1 MKNKELIERVVIA
14 LSQSAAEHK
23 FFLNGGCSKL
33 VEYLLPFVKEQKVIK
48 LAVFVYARSPQ
59 EQSALRKILSES
71 QEEDLLRKIE
81 GFDILIDHIA
91 LFNDGMIYDAHGIT
105 TQERYQ
111 QETMLSNNFMDV
123 MEFEHG
129 DYFDAFMKAVCESH
143 IHGKAS
149 AKVIQNKVERAVK
162 RWMEQ
167 SHQVEDFAV

>member
-14 LSQSAAEHK
+14 LSQSAAEHN

-111 QETMLSNNFMDV
+111 QEIMLSNNFV
-123 MEFEHG
+123 EIMEFKP
-129 DYFDAFMKAVCESH
+129 DAYLDSFMRSICGSH
-143 IHGKAS
+143 IHGKTS
-149 AKVIQNKVERAVK
+149 KKVIQNKVGRAVK